1 MSHPVTSPA
10 RDERR
15 WTLRFDASDGEWF
28 VVHSEIDGEERD
40 GDLAVVMPVAA
51 HEAVLADS
59 EAWQAGYEQGR
70 REGLAAARQVDDRT
84 RFRVAEAARDWIH
97 HQPFSECGPGADTC
111 PDWPMAA
118 EITKVVLAALT
129 VPEPEEKR

>member
-1 MSHPVTSPA
+1 MTPPA

-40 GDLAVVMPVAA
+40 GDLAVVMSVAA

-70 REGLAAARQVDDRT
+70 REGLAAARQVDEAMVER
-84 RFRVAEAARDWIH
+84 AARVFYEQDD
-97 HQPFSECGPGADTC
+97 PGGWDGL
-111 PDWPMAA
+111 DYESRESRLLAA
-118 EITKVVLAALT
+118 EFALLAALT
-129 VPEPEEKR
+129 VPEPEGKR